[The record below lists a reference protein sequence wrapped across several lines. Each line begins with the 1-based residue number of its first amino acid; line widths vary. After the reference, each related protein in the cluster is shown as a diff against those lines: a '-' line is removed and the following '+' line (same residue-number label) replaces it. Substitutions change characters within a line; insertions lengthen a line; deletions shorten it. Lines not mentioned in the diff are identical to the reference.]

1 MHQPLDYTPK
11 EATGDLRK
19 EMQTREGVGVPA
31 WSTSLRPGGEPYS
44 FQSTY
49 KHHLSID
56 KRLEICN
63 LAYNMEGIGPNT
75 KTD

>member
-31 WSTSLRPGGEPYS
+31 WSTSLRPGGEVGGHDGGSQDPCLVVPNPKCPLLNPYT
-44 FQSTY
+44 Q
-49 KHHLSID
+49 
-56 KRLEICN
+56 
-63 LAYNMEGIGPNT
+63 
-75 KTD
+75 